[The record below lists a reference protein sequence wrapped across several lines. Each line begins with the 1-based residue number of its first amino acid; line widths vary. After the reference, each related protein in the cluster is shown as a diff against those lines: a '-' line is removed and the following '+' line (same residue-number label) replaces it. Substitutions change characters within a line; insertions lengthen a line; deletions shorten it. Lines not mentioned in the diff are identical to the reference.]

1 MFLMKKKRVLIICDL
16 FPPSFGPRM
25 GYLCK
30 YLKQL
35 GWEPVALTEEL
46 NDSTFS
52 FLSEECEV
60 RRVNFFPA
68 SNKTLRRAQWFVVF
82 ILDFLFGLKDA
93 RFYREAKR
101 LHRKEKFDLVLCST
115 YRTFPLGAAL
125 KMARKF
131 GIPLISD
138 LRDVMEQ
145 YTGNEFISTSFKTIP
160 LLDRWIVTSFRDK
173 SLRQRNRALRHSD
186 WLVTVSPWHVEL
198 LKQYNPNAALIYN
211 GFDPEVFY
219 PEQIV
224 TDKFYVTY
232 TGRILSLSMRDP
244 SLLFEA
250 VALLAGEKKIV
261 PHNFR
266 VRWFVD
272 DASEKVLKDEAAK
285 YGVAGYMD
293 FYGYVPANE
302 VPAVLN
308 GSSVLLLLTNKS
320 SDDGPKGLMTT
331 KFFESIAVKKPLL
344 CVRSDESYLE
354 QAICEIKAGCSARA
368 VDEAADFLMGK
379 YAEWKANGYTT
390 AHPDNEVLN
399 RFSRKEQA
407 SQFSALFDRVI
418 K

>member
-1 MFLMKKKRVLIICDL
+1 MKKKRVLIICDL

-35 GWEPVALTEEL
+35 GWDPVVLTEDL
-46 NDSTFS
+46 PDNTFS
-52 FLSEECEV
+52 FLSEGCKV
-60 RRVNFFPA
+60 KRVNFFPA
-68 SNKTLRRAQWFVVF
+68 LNKTLRRAQWFFVF

-101 LHRKEKFDLVLCST
+101 LYRKEKYDLVLCST

-125 KMARKF
+125 KTAKRF
-131 GIPLISD
+131 HLPLISD

-145 YTGNEFISTSFKTIP
+145 YTGNEFISTSFKTTP
-160 LLDRWIVTSFRDK
+160 LLDKWIVTLFRNK
-173 SLRQRNRALRHSD
+173 SLRQRNRTLRHSD
-186 WLVTVSPWHVEL
+186 WVITVSPWHVEL
-198 LKQYNPNAALIYN
+198 LKQYNPNVSLIYN

-219 PEQIV
+219 PGQNA

-250 VALLAGEKKIV
+250 VALLAGEKKIA
-261 PHNFR
+261 PHDFR

-272 DASEKVLKDEAAK
+272 DVSEKVLKGEAAK
-285 YGVAGYMD
+285 YGVADYMD
-293 FYGYVPANE
+293 FYAYVPANE

-308 GSSVLLLLTNKS
+308 NSSVLLLLTNKS
-320 SDDGPKGLMTT
+320 SGGGPKGLMTT

-354 QAICEIKAGCSARA
+354 QAIYEVKAGCPART
-368 VDEAADFLMGK
+368 VNEAAGFLMEK
-379 YAEWKANGYTT
+379 YAEWKTNGFTT
-390 AHPDNEVLN
+390 THPDEEVLN

-407 SQFSALFDRVI
+407 AQFATLFGRVVE
-418 K
+418 

>member
-1 MFLMKKKRVLIICDL
+1 MKKRVLIICDL

-35 GWEPVALTEEL
+35 GWEPVVLTEEL
-46 NDSTFS
+46 TDETFL

-60 RRVNFFPA
+60 KRVNFFPA
-68 SNKTLRRAQWFVVF
+68 SNRMLRRVQWFFVF

-101 LHRKEKFDLVLCST
+101 LYRKEKYDLVLCST

-125 KMARKF
+125 KTAKRF
-131 GIPLISD
+131 RLPLISD

-160 LLDRWIVTSFRDK
+160 LLDRWIVTLFRNK
-173 SLRQRNRALRHSD
+173 SLRQRNLTLRHSD

-198 LKQYNPNAALIYN
+198 LKQYNPGVSLIYN

-219 PEQIV
+219 PEQIA

-250 VALLAGEKKIV
+250 VALLDSEKKIAA
-261 PHNFR
+261 HDFR

-272 DASEKVLKDEAAK
+272 EASEKVLKEEAEK
-285 YGVAGYMD
+285 YGIADYMD

-354 QAICEIKAGCSARA
+354 QAIYEVKAGCPART
-368 VDEAADFLMGK
+368 VDEAADFLMEK
-379 YAEWKANGYTT
+379 YAEWKTNSYTT
-390 AHPDNEVLN
+390 SHPDEKALN

-407 SQFSALFDRVI
+407 AQFAALFGQVI

>member
-1 MFLMKKKRVLIICDL
+1 MKKRVLIICDL

-46 NDSTFS
+46 NDDTFS

-68 SNKTLRRAQWFVVF
+68 SNKTLRRVQWFFVF

-125 KMARKF
+125 KTARKF

-173 SLRQRNRALRHSD
+173 SLRQRNRVLRYSD

-198 LKQYNPNAALIYN
+198 LKQYNPNVALIYN

-219 PEQIV
+219 AEQIA

-250 VALLAGEKKIV
+250 VALLAGEKKIA

-272 DASEKVLKDEAAK
+272 DASEGVLKDEAEK
-285 YGVAGYMD
+285 YGVADYMD
-293 FYGYVPANE
+293 FYGYVSANE

-320 SDDGPKGLMTT
+320 SGDGPKGLMTT

-354 QAICEIKAGCSARA
+354 QAIYEIKAGCSART
-368 VDEAADFLMGK
+368 VNEAADFLMEK
-379 YAEWKANGYTT
+379 YTEWKANGYTST
-390 AHPDNEVLN
+390 HPDNEALN

-407 SQFSALFDRVI
+407 TQFSALFGRVV